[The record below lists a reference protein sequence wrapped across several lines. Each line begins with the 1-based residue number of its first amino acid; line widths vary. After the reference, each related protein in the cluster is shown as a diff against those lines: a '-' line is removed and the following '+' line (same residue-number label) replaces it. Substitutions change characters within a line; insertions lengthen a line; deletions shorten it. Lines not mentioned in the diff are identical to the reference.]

1 MNNKKHVLDKPEFPR
16 SGRYDPDWMMDNQ
29 MGPNAVWLAE
39 WLTDELALKPGM
51 RVLDLGCGRAMTS
64 IFMANEY
71 DVRVWAADLWI
82 SPDYNW
88 KRVLEADAGDRVYP
102 LRMEAHA
109 LPFPEGFFDAV
120 VSCDAYQYFG
130 TDELYLSYLSRYIR
144 PGGMLGV
151 VVPGFM
157 QAFEEIPDHLSVP
170 QTNGKVF
177 WEDDCWSF
185 KTTDWWRDLWR
196 RNRSVTDVRVDT
208 MADGWRH
215 WMDFERALES
225 SGKSLFPS
233 DAEALE
239 KDQGRYIGF
248 VRAIARRSDAALE
261 NIYDPS
267 IGNRAGLEKAD

>member
-1 MNNKKHVLDKPEFPR
+1 MNDKKHVWNKPEFPR

-39 WLTDELALKPGM
+39 WLAGEISLKPGM
-51 RVLDLGCGRAMTS
+51 RVLDLGCGRAITS

-82 SPDYNW
+82 APEHNW
-88 KRVLEADAGDRVYP
+88 KRVLEADAADRVYP

-109 LPFPEGFFDAV
+109 LPFPEGFFDAI

-144 PGGMLGV
+144 PGGVLGV

-157 QAFEEIPDHLSVP
+157 QPFKEVPAHLSVP
-170 QTNGKVF
+170 QSNGKVF

-185 KTTDWWRDLWR
+185 KTADWWRDLWS
-196 RNRSVTDVRVDT
+196 RNRSMTDVRVDT
-208 MADGWRH
+208 MPDGWRH
-215 WMDFERALES
+215 WTDFERALEA
-225 SGKSLFPS
+225 SGKSIFPS

-248 VRAIARRSDAALE
+248 VRVIAQRSDTTLE
-261 NIYDPS
+261 NVYDPS
-267 IGNRAGLEKAD
+267 IGIRAGLETQY